1 MTIPNRR
8 RFLQN
13 LGALFALG
21 AFTAPAA
28 WGAPPQGEAVDEV
41 ASEASNGAAP
51 SPDDPEFIPWVLDGV
66 DDMYRGRSSH
76 GLMEM
81 KVKTKHW
88 TRAIAME
95 SWSLGEEYSLVRIV
109 APKKERGTAT
119 LKAKDDLFTY
129 LNKTGRTIK
138 ITGAMMGSSWM
149 GSHFTNDDLVRENRL
164 ADTFTFRR
172 AKARES
178 ADTYVFELTPKPD
191 AAIVWGRVD
200 VTVRRSDLLPTQQ
213 VFYDEDLKPARKMS
227 FGEYKELAGKTVP
240 TRIRMEPMDG
250 SGEYT
255 ELVQRKLELDIA
267 LDPSFFNLKKL
278 RTL

>member
-1 MTIPNRR
+1 MKHLSRR
-8 RFLQN
+8 RL
-13 LGALFALG
+13 LFASAAALAIALVAPPSAIAG
-21 AFTAPAA
+21 PPVKEAPAKGSA
-28 WGAPPQGEAVDEV
+28 TGTQ
-41 ASEASNGAAP
+41 AP
-51 SPDDPEFIPWVLDGV
+51 SPEDPAFIPWVLDGV

-95 SWSLGEEYSLVRIV
+95 SWSLGEDYSLVRIV

-149 GSHFTNDDLVRENRL
+149 GSHLTNNDLVREHRL
-164 ADTFTFRR
+164 ADTFTYRR
-172 AKARES
+172 ATERETP
-178 ADTYVFELTPKPD
+178 DTYVFELTPKAD
-191 AAIVWGRVD
+191 AAVVWGRVD
-200 VTVRRSDLLPTQQ
+200 VRVRRADLLPTEQI
-213 VFYDEDLKPARKMS
+213 FYDEELEPARKMT
-227 FGEYKELAGKTVP
+227 FADYTELGGRTVP
-240 TRIRMEPMDG
+240 SRMRVEPLDG
-250 SGEYT
+250 SGEFT
-255 ELVQRKLELDIA
+255 EVVQRKLELDVDIDA
-267 LDPSFFNLKKL
+267 SFFNLQKL